1 MRRGLSNLLLN
12 KLWIKSLYFM
22 HILSFAQASTV
33 VFHTLIHTCGKLF
46 STFPGILKLFPTADF
61 ALYCTIYRLYYCV
74 I

>member
-1 MRRGLSNLLLN
+1 
-12 KLWIKSLYFM
+12 M
-22 HILSFAQASTV
+22 HILSFTQASTV